1 MVWMHHVPA
10 VIPKVFD
17 KFIWNKTRDE
27 KTIYLTFDDGP
38 VPGITDFVLNEL
50 AKRDMKATFFM
61 VGANVEKHPSL
72 AKEVQQAGNGI
83 GNHTFHHL
91 DGYRNSDALY
101 LEDIEKCQQIL
112 QETLDINPVNFRP
125 PYGKISKSQSKLV
138 LPKYQ
143 IIMWDVLSGD
153 YDPDQSAEKCLSK
166 TKQYSKNGSIIL
178 FHDQQKTER
187 IVKKVLP
194 EYLDFIL
201 DKGFQTAVL

>member
-1 MVWMHHVPA
+1 MVWMHHVPT

-50 AKRDMKATFFM
+50 AKRDMMATFFM
-61 VGANVEKHPSL
+61 VGANVEKHPNL
-72 AKEVQQAGNGI
+72 AKEAQQAGNGI
-83 GNHTFHHL
+83 GNHTFYHL
-91 DGYRNSDALY
+91 DGYRNSDTLY
-101 LEDIEKCQQIL
+101 LEDIEKCQKIL
-112 QETLDINPVNFRP
+112 QETLNISPVNFRP
-125 PYGKISKSQSKLV
+125 PYGKISKSQSQLV
-138 LPKYQ
+138 LAKHQ

-153 YDPDQSAEKCLSK
+153 YDPDQSPEKCLSK
-166 TKQYSKNGSIIL
+166 TIQYSKNGSIVL

-187 IVKKVLP
+187 VVKKVLP
-194 EYLDFIL
+194 DYLDFIL